1 MASHEQSL
9 KEERRQALVDSLLL
23 AEDEAAFLHDA
34 GVSEPRS
41 GDAVSRVHTVTRCQ
55 YRLAS
60 ILNSRVMQLVMIA
73 VIMLSV
79 LLGMLALATELLA
92 PPPHEAPRPP
102 PPTDDP
108 PSLDPAPLPRI
119 LGGAG
124 RRLSDDDDDDL
135 RDDEDWDAIDRK
147 FEVTQ
152 DWTLPVAQ
160 GLFLFNLGE
169 VALQLVAIGIRR
181 FGRHPGFLLD
191 TFVIVVG
198 YVCVVWLGGSDIP

>member
-124 RRLSDDDDDDL
+124 RRLSDDDDDL

-191 TFVIVVG
+191 TFVIVAG

>member
-108 PSLDPAPLPRI
+108 PSLDPAPSPRI
-119 LGGAG
+119 LGGTG
-124 RRLSDDDDDDL
+124 RRLSDDDDDL

-160 GLFLFNLGE
+160 GLFLFNLSE

-191 TFVIVVG
+191 TFVIVAG
-198 YVCVVWLGGSDIP
+198 YVCVVWLGGSDTP

>member
-108 PSLDPAPLPRI
+108 TLAITTRPEGRGRTNIGRVSRVLP
-119 LGGAG
+119 GGQCGVTLTCSCAAG
-124 RRLSDDDDDDL
+124 R
-135 RDDEDWDAIDRK
+135 
-147 FEVTQ
+147 
-152 DWTLPVAQ
+152 
-160 GLFLFNLGE
+160 
-169 VALQLVAIGIRR
+169 
-181 FGRHPGFLLD
+181 
-191 TFVIVVG
+191 
-198 YVCVVWLGGSDIP
+198 

>member
-108 PSLDPAPLPRI
+108 PSLDPAPSPRI
-119 LGGAG
+119 LGGTG
-124 RRLSDDDDDDL
+124 RRLSDDDDDL

-191 TFVIVVG
+191 TFVIVAG